1 MDKPAKQ
8 SLNRQILSLA
18 LPALGSL
25 MAEPLLTMADSI
37 LVGHVGTL
45 ELAGLAIGSTILTLI
60 VGICIFLAYT
70 TTAVTGRAVGA
81 GKQGE
86 GLRLGIQGMWLG
98 AVLGAVLAVILIIF
112 SPQIVGLFSPQPP
125 VATFARLYLIA
136 SAPGLVAMLSVLAA
150 TGVLRALLDTRTPL
164 VVTTLGALLNV
175 PLSAFLIFGC
185 SWGVAGAGA
194 GTAISQF
201 FMATWMWAVIVK
213 KLRVEGVSA
222 RPHPQLVL
230 RSGLHGVPLV
240 CRSLFLQASIV
251 VTTWQAASFG
261 ADTLAGYQILKSLWV
276 LGAFGLDALAISAQ
290 ALLANALGEGD
301 KHRIRAL
308 IGRLNRW
315 ALASGA
321 LIGLFLA
328 LSSPFLPQLFTS
340 DPQVLS
346 LTTTGLIVV
355 GLVQPLAALTYIYDG
370 YLIGADDSKYLATA
384 MAIVFVIYLPA
395 ILLVRLL
402 PARSLA
408 LAGIWAAYGIVF
420 MGGRTASL
428 WLRIRGDAWLKHS

>member
-81 GKQGE
+81 GKRGE
-86 GLRLGIQGMWLG
+86 GLRRGIQVMWLG
-98 AVLGAVLAVILIIF
+98 AVLGGVLAVILIIF
-112 SPQIVGLFSPQPP
+112 APQIVGLFSPQPS
-125 VATFARLYLIA
+125 VATFARLYLVA
-136 SAPGLVAMLSVLAA
+136 SAPGLIAMLSVLAA

-175 PLSAFLIFGC
+175 PLSTFLIFGC

-222 RPHPQLVL
+222 RPHLRLVL
-230 RSGLHGVPLV
+230 HSGLHGIPLV

-261 ADTLAGYQILKSLWV
+261 ANTLAGYQILKSLWA

-315 ALASGA
+315 ALACGA

-328 LSSPFLPQLFTS
+328 LSSPFFPQLFTS

-346 LTTTGLIVV
+346 LTTAGLIVV

-370 YLIGADDSKYLATA
+370 YLIGADDSKYLATS
-384 MAIVFVIYLPA
+384 MAIVLVIYLPA

-402 PARSLA
+402 PAGSLA
-408 LAGIWAAYGIVF
+408 LAGIWAVYGIVF
-420 MGGRTASL
+420 MGGRAGSL
-428 WLRIRGDAWLKHS
+428 WLRIRGDAWL